1 MSGQLV
7 SAYAASR
14 LLERDRQT
22 IERAVRGLTPDTFQK
37 GKPRWRLAR
46 IVERLNE
53 RAAHNARSSAAVN
66 YDLERRFA
74 ELEQRYDA
82 MRAAPTLDER
92 RALARTSFFPF
103 LAEVESEMYSDARRS
118 GEDPRVTALRVA
130 EHTRLNVFT
139 LRDVLGWTHEQA
151 WAEFMKADPRVC
163 GDD

>member
-53 RAAHNARSSAAVN
+53 RAARNRTSDAMSHN
-66 YDLERRFA
+66 LERRFA

-82 MRAAPTLDER
+82 VRAAPTLDER

-163 GDD
+163 DGD

>member
-1 MSGQLV
+1 MSG
-7 SAYAASR
+7 
-14 LLERDRQT
+14 
-22 IERAVRGLTPDTFQK
+22 IHFIHAV
-37 GKPRWRLAR
+37 
-46 IVERLNE
+46 
-53 RAAHNARSSAAVN
+53 
-66 YDLERRFA
+66 
-74 ELEQRYDA
+74 
-82 MRAAPTLDER
+82 RAAPSLDER
-92 RALARTSFFPF
+92 RQLVRMSLFPF

>member
-1 MSGQLV
+1 VTGQLV

-53 RAAHNARSSAAVN
+53 RAARNRTSDAMSHN
-66 YDLERRFA
+66 LERRFA

-82 MRAAPTLDER
+82 VRAAPTLDER

-103 LAEVESEMYSDARRS
+103 LAEVESEMHADARRS
-118 GEDPRVTALRVA
+118 GEDPSVTALRVA

-163 GDD
+163 DGD